1 MAMSPQ
7 ARNHG
12 GGVDSGGAGHTI
24 VARLLRKVQVF
35 PVQGGGSIGSGGQST
50 SYITDD
56 GKRLA
61 NPDGPAAADR
71 IEAQSRLLTKSLCTL
86 QALASNMEESGE
98 GVEAV
103 ARAIFAQQGTGRS
116 FESVR
121 HTSMGNQL
129 FKYAQAAI
137 TAVLGTFDLEALKTL
152 VGEIDDVLGGS
163 R

>member
-1 MAMSPQ
+1 
-7 ARNHG
+7 
-12 GGVDSGGAGHTI
+12 
-24 VARLLRKVQVF
+24 
-35 PVQGGGSIGSGGQST
+35 VQGGGSIGSGGQST

-86 QALASNMEESGE
+86 QALVSNMEESGE
-98 GVEAV
+98 GDLAAEPIAFRKFWWDNERPRCRVDMAEISEPWLDALKPT
-103 ARAIFAQQGTGRS
+103 ITPLY
-116 FESVR
+116 
-121 HTSMGNQL
+121 T
-129 FKYAQAAI
+129 AQAAI